1 MRKSVWIVTMDIVFK
16 LSCRYSKLTNSMWF
30 DFLLVLSLGC
40 EIRYYGENCS
50 TCDHCKN
57 NATCGIERGECDS
70 FGCATGYIKT
80 SQSETCQR
88 KAI

>member
-1 MRKSVWIVTMDIVFK
+1 MIW
-16 LSCRYSKLTNSMWF
+16 
-30 DFLLVLSLGC
+30 FLLVLSLGC
-40 EIRYYGENCS
+40 EVGYYGENCS

-57 NATCGIERGECDS
+57 NATCGVERGECDS